1 MQRKVEK
8 NLQRFCTNCGSP
20 KMKSWDDLTADEKFM
35 AERLTTTSGF
45 SPEEKQHRRFCARCL
60 YADSGVEMDKA

>member
-20 KMKSWDDLTADEKFM
+20 KMKTWDELTADEKFM
-35 AERLTTTSGF
+35 IERLPSAGGF
-45 SPEEKQHRRFCARCL
+45 SFEERKRHHFCARCL
-60 YADSGVEMDKA
+60 YGDKSDETGKA